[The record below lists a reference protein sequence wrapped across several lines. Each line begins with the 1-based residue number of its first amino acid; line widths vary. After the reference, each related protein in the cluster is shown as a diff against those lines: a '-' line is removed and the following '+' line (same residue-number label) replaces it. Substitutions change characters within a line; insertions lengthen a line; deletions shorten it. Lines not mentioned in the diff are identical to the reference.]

1 MMLMNSQTTPLVREP
16 AYLTPGSLFGA
27 DAAERFWNEHVGW
40 EIDGR
45 IEHDKQLDVPT
56 TRVTEI
62 LNGRRAIT
70 GDTALRLAHFFRED
84 G

>member
-1 MMLMNSQTTPLVREP
+1 MLMNSQTTPLVREP

-45 IEHDKQLDVPT
+45 IERDGQLDAST
-56 TRVTEI
+56 NRVTEI
-62 LNGRRAIT
+62 LNPVS
-70 GDTALRLAHFFRED
+70 D
-84 G
+84 